1 MMKPTFFGDN
11 SMFPVSF
18 PRETLIALLRAVHMK
33 SAQTLK
39 NLNSACFLT
48 SATLTNTD
56 DVKSDNWFQ
65 KKYRQNP
72 HLCEESH
79 KGIPPFSKMH
89 RH

>member
-33 SAQTLK
+33 SAQTL
-39 NLNSACFLT
+39 CFLT
-48 SATLTNTD
+48 SATLTNAG

-65 KKYRQNP
+65 KKYRSREVETKP
-72 HLCEESH
+72 SSL
-79 KGIPPFSKMH
+79 
-89 RH
+89 

>member
-1 MMKPTFFGDN
+1 
-11 SMFPVSF
+11 MFPVSF

-48 SATLTNTD
+48 SATLTNAD

-65 KKYRQNP
+65 KKYRSSWRQNP
-72 HLCEESH
+72 HLCEDSH
-79 KGIPPFSKMH
+79 KGVPPFSKLH